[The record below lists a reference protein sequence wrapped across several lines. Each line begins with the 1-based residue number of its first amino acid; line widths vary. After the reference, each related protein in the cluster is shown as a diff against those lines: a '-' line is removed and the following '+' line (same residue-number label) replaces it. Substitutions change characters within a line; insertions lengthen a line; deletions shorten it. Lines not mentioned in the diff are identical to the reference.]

1 MITIGIANQKGGVGK
16 TTISFN
22 LAHILAKKKRV
33 LAIDND
39 PQGNLTKSLLEDPNS
54 LSGDI
59 FSAYT
64 DDNPTPQSITPKLDL
79 LGANQELAKVVDM
92 DFENIYKLQ
101 DIKDRFGQKY
111 DFCIIDSHPSLDRLQ
126 LAVLSAADYII
137 IPVKPA
143 PYSLQGMTDLFN
155 IIQKIKKRVNPNLQI
170 LGILI
175 NQADGRTLVLEREM
189 EETLRETYDGLVFK
203 TKLHKRTAVFDWDIH
218 FPAVAFVFLKPGKS
232 VNQRMDWVGHAVC
245 FCFLSILLAFS

>member
-1 MITIGIANQKGGVGK
+1 
-16 TTISFN
+16 
-22 LAHILAKKKRV
+22 V

-39 PQGNLTKSLLEDPNS
+39 PQGNLTKSFLEDPNAFT
-54 LSGDI
+54 GDI

-64 DDNPTPQSITPKLDL
+64 DDIPTPQPITPKLDL
-79 LGANQELAKVVDM
+79 LGANQELSKVADM
-92 DFENIYKLQ
+92 DFDNIYKLQ
-101 DIKDRFGQKY
+101 DVKDKFDQKY

-155 IIQKIKKRVNPNLQI
+155 IIQKIKKRVNPDLEI

-203 TKLHKRTAVFDWDIH
+203 TKLHKRTAVEQS
-218 FPAVAFVFLKPGKS
+218 PALNKPITE
-232 VNQRMDWVGHAVC
+232 HAPKNPSTGE
-245 FCFLSILLAFS
+245 FNALAAEILARIRRAK